1 MFEKG
6 PFLPGAIGEMVEP
19 ILPAVVQAWTEP
31 GTCWTMR
38 CVRHP
43 QCCCMPEKRRTYYGE
58 RRLNR
63 TPEGVGHATTWITAK
78 SILLRG
84 HDR

>member
-31 GTCWTMR
+31 ETCWTMR
-38 CVRHP
+38 CMRHP
-43 QCCCMPEKRRTYYGE
+43 RCCRMPEKRWTDFGGRRPTRTFEDSGACYNLDHGQVDS
-58 RRLNR
+58 L
-63 TPEGVGHATTWITAK
+63 EGT
-78 SILLRG
+78 
-84 HDR
+84 